1 MKVGDQVIVRQS
13 RAGAVGAN
21 VVKVLRMGNIMSING
36 NKAEVSMSSPNPAVS
51 RTGGLGGSSRDINQ
65 SRVTVPLD
73 KLELASSRFGGRTVV
88 QVDPNKRGIGQLL
101 QK

>member
-1 MKVGDQVIVRQS
+1 MKVGDQVIVRQQ

-21 VVKVLRMGNIMSING
+21 EVKVLRMGNIMKIEG
-36 NKAEVSMSSPNPAVS
+36 NKAEVAMSSPNPALS
-51 RTGGLGGSSRDINQ
+51 RAGGLNGSGRDINQ
-65 SRVTVPLD
+65 TRVTVPLD

-88 QVDPNKRGIGQLL
+88 QVDPNRRGIGQLL